1 MVSFTPRGAAAER
14 GAHRYTGISMLRYIR
29 AARAAR
35 VWVPDHFRLCAAQ
48 VIDIDRNRR
57 VGFSD
62 DDHLSEAISW
72 LQRAQDVTGDGGV
85 SGRYDLSRGWTSS
98 YPETTGYI
106 VPTLLKLA
114 GVRNDRAF
122 VDRAERCVRF
132 LLSTQLESGAFPG
145 GEIAENSTKP
155 SPFNSAQIIHGLL
168 AWHRHAGDERALR
181 AAIRAAE
188 WLISVQDEDGAFRQY
203 FYLGVPATYSSH
215 ASCWLAE
222 LGEHIG
228 NRRYLEAAGRHLDWV
243 LQHFDESK
251 SWFDLCGFGVDEHK
265 ARVGVSHTIAYTIFG
280 VLHMSQILRRA
291 DGIRAARLA
300 ALRALRRAEIR
311 GAVPGVMN
319 ANWQA
324 AADYTC
330 LTGSA
335 QLALIW
341 FRFFELDNDIRY
353 VNAALKAIDEVKRA
367 QPMHLKHPGLRGGIP
382 GSAPLW
388 GAYIKH
394 AVPNWAA
401 KYFID
406 ALLTKKEIISRL
418 VERKRTGAPI
428 ELDRGIEA
436 PLDCSVRLPQKPR
449 VVFYTTASS
458 VKPHQLLSETDR
470 WGFAP
475 AAIVV
480 EKGVPVP
487 FARRLN
493 RKLRDEGVIAVFRSL
508 LTRVRLVEPSAAS
521 RSAEKSATAKP
532 EQLCRERGIPI
543 WILQSVN
550 TPEAVRIISSLRPDL
565 AVNVGGGIL
574 RKPVLDAPK
583 FGTLNAHMGL
593 LPFYRG
599 MNVAEWAAL
608 NSDPVG
614 CTVHC
619 VDTGIDTGAII
630 ATRSVD
636 RRTAASVSE
645 LRGLVD
651 RAQIRLL
658 SEVLEWIFSSQTM
671 PAVRMQTV
679 DGGVQFFGMCDE
691 LKCFL
696 ENMLRSSSA
705 QATTLER
712 SAASCVD
719 RP

>member
-1 MVSFTPRGAAAER
+1 
-14 GAHRYTGISMLRYIR
+14 MLRYIR
-29 AARAAR
+29 AARSVRA
-35 VWVPDHFRLCAAQ
+35 WVPDHFRLCAAQ

-57 VGFSD
+57 AGFSD

-72 LQRAQDVTGDGGV
+72 LQRAQDVTSDGGV

-106 VPTLLKLA
+106 VPTLLELA
-114 GVRNDRAF
+114 NARNDCSF
-122 VDRAERCVRF
+122 VDRAEQCVRF

-145 GEIAENSTKP
+145 GEIAENRTKP

-168 AWHRHAGDERALR
+168 AWYRHEGDERALQ

-188 WLISVQDEDGAFRQY
+188 WLISVQDADGAFRQY

-228 NRRYLEAAGRHLDWV
+228 NRRYLEAASRHLDWV
-243 LQHFDESK
+243 LQQFDEST
-251 SWFDLCGFGVDEHK
+251 SWFDLCGFGIEEHK
-265 ARVGVSHTIAYTIFG
+265 ARVGVTHTIAYTIFG
-280 VLHMSQILRRA
+280 VLHMSQILGRE

-311 GAVPGVMN
+311 GSVPGMMK

-330 LTGSA
+330 LTGNA

-341 FRFFELDNDIRY
+341 FRLFALDNDLRY

-367 QPMHLKHPGLRGGIP
+367 QPMHLTHPGLRGGIP

-388 GAYIKH
+388 GAYIKD

-401 KYFID
+401 KFFID
-406 ALLTKKEIISRL
+406 ALLSKREIMSRL
-418 VERKRTGAPI
+418 VEYKGGVAPI
-428 ELDRGIEA
+428 ESDRGIEA
-436 PLDCSVRLPQKPR
+436 RPDYSVRLPQKPR
-449 VVFYTTASS
+449 VVFYTTTSS
-458 VKPHQLLSETDR
+458 VKPYQVLSETDR

-475 AAIVV
+475 AAIIV
-480 EKGVPVP
+480 ETGVPVS
-487 FARRLN
+487 FTQRLN
-493 RKLRDEGVIAVFRSL
+493 RKLRGEGVVGVFRSL
-508 LTRVRLVEPSAAS
+508 LAGARLVAPAAAS
-521 RSAEKSATAKP
+521 RTTEKTMTVLP
-532 EQLCRERGIPI
+532 QQVCNERGIPI
-543 WILQSVN
+543 WMVQSVN
-550 TPEAVRIISSLRPDL
+550 TPEAVRIISSLGADL

-574 RKPVLDAPK
+574 RKPVLGVPK

-593 LPFYRG
+593 LPCYRG

-608 NSDPVG
+608 NMDRVG
-614 CTVHC
+614 CTVHY

-636 RRTAASVSE
+636 RRTAASISE
-645 LRGLVD
+645 LRALVD
-651 RAQIRLL
+651 CAQIHLL
-658 SEVLEWIFSSQTM
+658 SEVLELIFSSQTM
-671 PAVRMQTV
+671 PVVRMQTV
-679 DGGVQFFGMCDE
+679 EEGVQFFSMCDE

-696 ENMLRSSSA
+696 EGTLRRSSAKATAPEESA
-705 QATTLER
+705 ILSRAKLEVAAFGGQQATRTEPIR
-712 SAASCVD
+712 STTD
-719 RP
+719 